1 MCIRDRCK
9 QDTLEAYEMM
19 KPYVEYIHIKDAR
32 WDDASVVPPGTGD
45 GHVAEILS
53 LIHILYKAFLNDPLV
68 KGHNPSVEDVKKLA
82 DDMIENTM
90 KYLPEGWRK

>member
-1 MCIRDRCK
+1 MTSQIFVQCK

-45 GHVAEILS
+45 GHVAEILAKF
-53 LIHILYKAFLNDPLV
+53 KAAGYQD
-68 KGHNPSVEDVKKLA
+68 
-82 DDMIENTM
+82 T
-90 KYLPEGWRK
+90 YLRATHWLTCGFACIR